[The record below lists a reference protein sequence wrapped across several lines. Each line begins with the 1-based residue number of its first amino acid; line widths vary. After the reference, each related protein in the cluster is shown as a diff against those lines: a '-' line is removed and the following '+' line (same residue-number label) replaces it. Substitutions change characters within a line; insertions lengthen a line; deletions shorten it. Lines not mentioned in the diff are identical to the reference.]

1 MEINY
6 LTEKKEEITFE
17 TDNPTVCEL
26 LRVYLNSED
35 DIKLAAWK
43 KEHPT
48 KKPIMTLMTNGKD
61 AKKLLK
67 DVAKKIEKDL
77 DKVEKEFKSGK

>member
-1 MEINY
+1 MKINY
-6 LTEKKEEITFE
+6 IKEDKEGLTFE

-26 LRVYLNSED
+26 LRVYLNNEED
-35 DIKLAAWK
+35 VKLAAWK

-48 KKPIMTLMTNGKD
+48 KNPIMTIVTNGKD

-67 DVAKKIEKDL
+67 DVAKKIEKYL
-77 DKVEKEFKSGK
+77 DKIEKEFKAEK

>member
-26 LRVYLNSED
+26 LRVYLNNED
-35 DIKLAAWK
+35 DVKLAAWK